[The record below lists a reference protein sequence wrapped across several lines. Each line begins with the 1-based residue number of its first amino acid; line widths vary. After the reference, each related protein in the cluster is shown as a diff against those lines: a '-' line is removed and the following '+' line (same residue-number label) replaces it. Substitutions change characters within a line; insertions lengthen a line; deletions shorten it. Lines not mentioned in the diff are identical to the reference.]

1 MWLAAVLP
9 AGLGLG
15 LAAGALSVRY
25 RDVQYVLPV
34 AVQFLLFASPVAY
47 SVSAR
52 RRRSSQWFFEA
63 NPLTGLLEGMRW
75 STLGTP
81 LPSAA
86 LIAYSTM
93 ASLAIFVVGVVVF
106 SRLERQFADVI

>member
-1 MWLAAVLP
+1 M
-9 AGLGLG
+9 GLGVG
-15 LAAGALSVRY
+15 LTAGALSVRY

-34 AVQFLLFASPVAY
+34 AIQFLLFASPIAY
-47 SVSAR
+47 SVSSAPAK
-52 RRRSSQWFFEA
+52 SQWFLEA

-75 STLGTP
+75 STIGTP

-86 LIAYSTM
+86 LIAYSAI
-93 ASLAIFVVGVVVF
+93 ASLGIFVVGVLVF